1 MRNPGYT
8 CTVSLQVHMGFSPEN
23 TKCGGGG
30 SGPVWRN
37 NYNLV
42 ILKID
47 ISGSHY
53 ERILLV

>member
-1 MRNPGYT
+1 
-8 CTVSLQVHMGFSPEN
+8 MGFSPGN
-23 TKCGGGG
+23 TKCVGGG
-30 SGPVWRN
+30 GPVWRN